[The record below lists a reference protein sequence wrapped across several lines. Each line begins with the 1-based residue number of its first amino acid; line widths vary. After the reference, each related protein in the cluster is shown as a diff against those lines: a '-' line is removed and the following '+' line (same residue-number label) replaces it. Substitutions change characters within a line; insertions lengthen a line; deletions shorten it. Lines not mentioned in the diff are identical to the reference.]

1 MVNNINEMQLIGC
14 LPRQNGATGTS
25 DNIEVC
31 SLAIGLMGDGQSKFS
46 KHWERCGALIR
57 ENSGGGMDK
66 FMPGRQ
72 FVEIA
77 LIQNVNAGTRISHH
91 MDGYTVQK
99 NIKTL
104 GVLQPLG
111 GIEQHRDI

>member
-1 MVNNINEMQLIGC
+1 MQLIGY

-25 DNIEVC
+25 GNIEFC

-66 FMPGRQ
+66 FTPERQ

-77 LIQNVNAGTRISHH
+77 PIQNVDAGTRISHH

-99 NIKTL
+99 NIEHR
-104 GVLQPLG
+104 GFCSHRVG
-111 GIEQHRDI
+111 SNSIEIFHVRL